1 MPHRPFTL
9 WRVLFALTLLPQ
21 TITAATPPNLSLIG
35 APIVWARGFTGQGI
49 VVAILDSGV
58 DLTHPE
64 LAARWRG
71 GANSWFDPYQE
82 HSQPVDLTG
91 HGTQMLGVIVGGAA
105 SGTQIGVAPDAQWIA
120 ARIFDDRGQ
129 ATTAAIHAALR
140 WVLDPDGNPTTA
152 DAPHVLNASWS
163 GDDIRCNLEF
173 AADLQALHQAGI
185 LPVFAAGTHTPISPA
200 TLPTAFPVG
209 AIDDAE
215 HLYFDSARGPS
226 PCATPED
233 YFYFPRLVAPGV
245 NIRTTD
251 KFGLYT
257 EVEGTSVAAAHVAG
271 TLALLL
277 SARPGLSAAEQ
288 AEVLQASAADLG
300 VFGPDQTFGYGRLDV
315 ARAVD
320 RALNP
325 TMPGGVLAAIILL
338 SLLTIAL
345 WLRRT
350 GEKP

>member
-21 TITAATPPNLSLIG
+21 TITAAPSPNLSLIG
-35 APIVWARGFTGQGI
+35 APTVWARGFTGQGV
-49 VVAILDSGV
+49 VVAILDSGADV
-58 DLTHPE
+58 THPE

-71 GANSWFDPYQE
+71 GLNSWFDPYHE

-105 SGTQIGVAPDAQWIA
+105 SGTPIGVAPDAQWIA
-120 ARIFDDRGQ
+120 ARIFDDRGR
-129 ATTAAIHAALR
+129 ATTAAIHAALQ
-140 WVLDPDGNPTTA
+140 WVLDPDGNPNTA

-163 GDDIRCNLEF
+163 GEDIRCNLEF
-173 AADLQALHQAGI
+173 AADLQALRHAGI
-185 LPVFAAGTHTPISPA
+185 LPVFAAGTRPLSPA

-209 AIDDAE
+209 AIDNVE
-215 HLYFDSARGPS
+215 QLYFDSARGPS

-233 YFYFPRLVAPGV
+233 YFPRLVAPGV
-245 NIRTTD
+245 NIHTTD

-271 TLALLL
+271 ALALLL

-288 AEVLQASAADLG
+288 AEILQAAAADLG
-300 VFGPDQTFGYGRLDV
+300 AVGPDQIFGYGRLDV

-325 TMPGGVLAAIILL
+325 ALPGGVLAIIILL
-338 SLLTIAL
+338 SLIFITL
-345 WLRRT
+345 WLRRM
-350 GEKP
+350 GDKL